1 VRPPYTSREV
11 VEESLAVAE
20 LVKVN
25 DEELFELGSWH
36 NSAEEDKKDIA
47 HHLMGRYNIS
57 VLVVTEGEKGAW
69 LLDGNDFFQVPGQQ
83 VAVVDTVGAG
93 DAFFA
98 VLLAGYN
105 GGKPWQDCLKSA
117 NRLGGFVASQH
128 GATPVVLDG
137 FID

>member
-36 NSAEEDKKDIA
+36 NSAGEDKKDIA

-69 LLDGNDFFQVPGQQ
+69 LLDGNNFFQVPGQPVT
-83 VAVVDTVGAG
+83 VADTVGAG

-98 VLLAGYN
+98 ALQGGYPAG
-105 GGKPWQDCLKSA
+105 KSWQDCLKA
-117 NRLGGFVASQH
+117 AARLGGFVASQH
-128 GATPVVLDG
+128 GATPVIPDG